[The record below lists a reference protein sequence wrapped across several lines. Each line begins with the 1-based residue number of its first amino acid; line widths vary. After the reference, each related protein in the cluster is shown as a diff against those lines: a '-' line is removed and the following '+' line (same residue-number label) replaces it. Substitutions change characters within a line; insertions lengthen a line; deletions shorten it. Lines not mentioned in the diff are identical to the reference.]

1 MISRTNDVTSSYWD
15 PLQRCWSSRYL
26 NTTWSSD
33 WWICW
38 VGNNWF
44 NVQPFC
50 SYLQTY
56 VLSSNQQNAD
66 YENGKSVASTK
77 DVYNVLP
84 LNWNK
89 KSCYRNFGDS
99 EEMKKHVIKYCD
111 YRERICQQRA
121 LTVFWVSYLDMVTVL
136 LNFIYSFLTS
146 FSRVYLKYRGYLP
159 MNVTIVLAI

>member
-56 VLSSNQQNAD
+56 VLSSNQQNAG
-66 YENGKSVASTK
+66 YENGRSVASTK

-99 EEMKKHVIKYCD
+99 EEMKKACHYILWL
-111 YRERICQQRA
+111 QRKN
-121 LTVFWVSYLDMVTVL
+121 LSTESIDGILGEL
-136 LNFIYSFLTS
+136 LRHGNS
-146 FSRVYLKYRGYLP
+146 
-159 MNVTIVLAI
+159 AA